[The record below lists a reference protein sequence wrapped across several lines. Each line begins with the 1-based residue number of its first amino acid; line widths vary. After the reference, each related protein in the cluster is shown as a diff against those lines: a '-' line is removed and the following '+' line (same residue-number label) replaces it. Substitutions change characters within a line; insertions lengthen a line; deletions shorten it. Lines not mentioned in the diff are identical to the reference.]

1 MGASNGDACLVAAA
15 QRAASRCINAKRS
28 CTGVSGGCG
37 VYEPSSQG
45 AKACNPR
52 NYSYTLS
59 ELLAKQGLSIEQ
71 QALRVQSSSLKP
83 PCCSQ
88 ALRVQS
94 SSLKPPCCS
103 QASVVV
109 SRKNAMFSTVAGVD
123 ASLYIEN
130 TKLRE
135 EILGTSHAGAC
146 PSQKL
151 ASEPSTVPVIGLSR
165 VAVPPFTS
173 AACNTAQRR
182 L

>member
-28 CTGVSGGCG
+28 CTGVSSGCG

-71 QALRVQSSSLKP
+71 
-83 PCCSQ
+83 Q

-165 VAVPPFTS
+165 VAAPLFTS